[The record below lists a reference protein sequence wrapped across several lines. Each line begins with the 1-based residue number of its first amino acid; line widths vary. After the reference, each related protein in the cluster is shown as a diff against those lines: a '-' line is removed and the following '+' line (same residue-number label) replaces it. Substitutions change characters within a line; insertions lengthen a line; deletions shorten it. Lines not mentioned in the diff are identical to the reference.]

1 MSEKLN
7 RVGGDKAVRETLT
20 NHLFY
25 TEGCVWL
32 VLDPVWIGLTE
43 QVLIAVYRPI
53 WNSVVDGLLG
63 THCIRAVRGPNACEI
78 ASSALTR

>member
-1 MSEKLN
+1 MPTWETKNQSMSEKLN

-43 QVLIAVYRPI
+43 QVLIAVYLRSGI
-53 WNSVVDGLLG
+53 LLLMVSLG
-63 THCIRAVRGPNACEI
+63 HTA
-78 ASSALTR
+78 